1 MLGELRGQ
9 VNGADLRQRGD
20 LGPAQLRAVSRIS
33 WWDVR
38 ISVRYP
44 SVLARTRKS
53 CAVWPGF
60 GCITVTDDLDAEKLR
75 FSSSPFSVLLLLSQS
90 PFPKLLLRLAASHL
104 IVAVHP
110 AASFVQ
116 LVGTATDF
124 RCDFSR
130 SMTFLSSWRGTR
142 RVGTRCHRK
151 CLLLALELIMHLLDL

>member
-9 VNGADLRQRGD
+9 VNGGADLRQRGD
-20 LGPAQLRAVSRIS
+20 LRPAQLRAVSRIS
-33 WWDVR
+33 WWDVT

-104 IVAVHP
+104 
-110 AASFVQ
+110 
-116 LVGTATDF
+116 F
-124 RCDFSR
+124 RGRPPCR
-130 SMTFLSSWRGTR
+130 VVRTTR
-142 RVGTRCHRK
+142 RHGDGFPLRLQPEHDVPQ
-151 CLLLALELIMHLLDL
+151 LLAWYASGWNAVS